1 MKPMKPANPA
11 NQTNT
16 TEPTRDPTPLV
27 QRVGF
32 RMYDLVVVGAGPY
45 GLSIAAHAAAAGLDL
60 RVFGRPMASWRDNM
74 PPGMYLKSEPWAS
87 NLSDPKGAFGLDA
100 YAATQGVEVRHG
112 SPLPVGFFASY
123 GLWFAERAA
132 PPVDDR
138 TITAVEPCPG
148 GFRLSIG
155 DGDGHGNGDGESVF
169 ARTVALAVGVMP
181 FTDIPAPLRGLSPE
195 QVSHS
200 SHHADLTPFVGRDVT
215 VIGAGQAA
223 LETAA
228 LLAEQGTAVRV
239 VARSARLN
247 WNTVPLPRERP
258 VLESARSP
266 HTGLGCGWKN
276 WLYAETPG
284 LFRRLPASTRARVF
298 TSALGPAGAWW
309 LRERFEPAVAVR
321 LGASVAGA
329 TAVDGRVRLE
339 LVATTGR
346 VETVETDHVIA
357 ATGFTPGVERL
368 GLLDS
373 ELRGRLRTVGPS
385 SAPEASPVFES
396 SYPGLFLAGLLSAPS
411 FGPSM
416 RFVYGSSYTAER
428 LVAGVRR
435 RLGSRGGALRTVRQ
449 RQGSTAEVPA
459 PQPPVPQPSAPQPSA
474 PAADLSAGR

>member
-1 MKPMKPANPA
+1 
-11 NQTNT
+11 
-16 TEPTRDPTPLV
+16 
-27 QRVGF
+27 
-32 RMYDLVVVGAGPY
+32 MYDLVVVGAGPY

-87 NLSDPKGAFGLDA
+87 NLSDPKDAFGLDA

-112 SPLPVGFFASY
+112 VPLPVGFFASY

-148 GFRLSIG
+148 GFRLSVG
-155 DGDGHGNGDGESVF
+155 DGDSVL

-181 FTDIPAPLRGLSPE
+181 FTDIPAPLRGLSRD

-200 SHHADLTPFVGRDVT
+200 SHHADLTPFEGRDVT

-239 VARSARLN
+239 VARSDRLN

-321 LGASVAGA
+321 LGESVAGA
-329 TAVDGRVRLE
+329 TAVNGRVRLE

-368 GLLDS
+368 GLLGS

-416 RFVYGSSYTAER
+416 RFVYGSAYTAER

-449 RQGSTAEVPA
+449 RQGAQVPT
-459 PQPPVPQPSAPQPSA
+459 PQPPTYQSPTSQSPVPQSPVPQPSAPQPSA
-474 PAADLSAGR
+474 PAADLPAGR